1 MIRRA
6 TSIAVLLGVLA
17 LVALVYAPAR
27 HGGFIWDDELC
38 FHKAA
43 WLRSDSWTHYLFRDF
58 CNWTD
63 YFRPLSVLVLAGQVR
78 WFDAAPE
85 AMHLVSLA
93 LHLCNTALVWL
104 LARSLAPKQAS
115 SAAFATLLYGLHP
128 ALIEP
133 VYWVGCQY
141 EMLVTLFILLGLLAN
156 ARLHGAWPR
165 ALVVAGCF
173 FLAACSKEAAAAF
186 PLLLVTFD
194 YTVAPMN
201 GLRALVRRQWR
212 TYLCVFIAGLV
223 YLGLR
228 YWALGGFSHAGA
240 EPVAPFTRAQ
250 KIGLAYL
257 NYWKLL
263 VLPMAGLGPIHP
275 FDSARLHSGAALAA
289 CALTIAMVLGGLHA
303 LRRHRAIGSLI
314 IAVSAALLPV
324 LHILPIAFNESLYH
338 ERYAMTALAAA
349 CALLPLVIESMPR
362 SRIAMIAGPL
372 LCAAW
377 LALSVIQIRTTLPL
391 WMDELKLWQWAARE
405 YPDSLVAKQHLL
417 AKYIE
422 RGNRPQARAMA
433 DALMKDQGSCP
444 VCMLSIAYL
453 ALGDGD
459 SARAA
464 AALERIKSARALP
477 QDPLFLQEFVVA
489 NGGLLELQ
497 NQPEAAETAYRDAMS
512 MNPLD
517 PQPPMNLALLLLRE
531 GKPAQARALAD
542 IADSLL
548 ATDQREPWRH
558 AFAQAVAVAPV
569 P

>member
-6 TSIAVLLGVLA
+6 TSIAALFGVLA
-17 LVALVYAPAR
+17 LVALVYAPVR

-63 YFRPLSVLVLAGQVR
+63 YFRPLSVLVLAAQVR

-104 LARSLAPKQAS
+104 LARSLAPKQVS
-115 SAAFATLLYGLHP
+115 HAAFAALLYGLHP

-141 EMLVTLFILLGLLAN
+141 EMLVTLFSLLGLLAN
-156 ARLHGAWPR
+156 ARLRSEWPR
-165 ALVVAGCF
+165 AFVVAGCF

-186 PLLLVTFD
+186 PLLLVIFD
-194 YTVAPMN
+194 CTATRTAS
-201 GLRALVRRQWR
+201 LRTLMRQRWR
-212 TYLCVFIAGLV
+212 TYLCVFVAGLV

-228 YWALGGFSHAGA
+228 HWALGGFSHAGA
-240 EPVAPFTRAQ
+240 EPVAPFTRMQ
-250 KIGLAYL
+250 KISLAYL
-257 NYWKLL
+257 DYWKVL

-275 FDSARLHSGAALAA
+275 FDFARLTSGAALAA
-289 CALTIAMVLGGLHA
+289 CAFTVAMALGGLHA
-303 LRRHRAIGSLI
+303 LRQHRAIGSLI

-324 LHILPIAFNESLYH
+324 LHVLPIAFNESLYH

-349 CALLPLVIESMPR
+349 CALLPRVFEDMPR
-362 SRIAMIAGPL
+362 WRITVIAGPAL
-372 LCAAW
+372 AATW
-377 LALSVIQIRTTLPL
+377 LVLSVVQIRTTLPL

-422 RGNRPQARAMA
+422 RGDRPQARAMA
-433 DALMKDQGSCP
+433 DVLMKDPGSCP

-459 SARAA
+459 STRAT
-464 AALERIKSARALP
+464 AALDRIKSAPALP
-477 QDPLFLQEFVVA
+477 HDPLFLQEFVVA
-489 NGGLLELQ
+489 TGGLLELQ

-517 PQPPMNLALLLLRE
+517 PQPPMNLALLLLRQ
-531 GKPAQARALAD
+531 GKPAQARAIAD
-542 IADSLL
+542 IAASLL
-548 ATDQREPWRH
+548 ASDQRAPWRK
-558 AFAQAVAVAPV
+558 AFAQAVAAAPV